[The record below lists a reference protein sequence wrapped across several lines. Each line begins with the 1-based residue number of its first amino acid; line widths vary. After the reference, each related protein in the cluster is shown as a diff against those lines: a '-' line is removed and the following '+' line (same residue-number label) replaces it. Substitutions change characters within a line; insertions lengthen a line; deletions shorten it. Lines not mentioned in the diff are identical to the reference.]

1 MKRKNGYYWV
11 KREDNWIIAYYD
23 GTGWMRIGTDGEYT
37 DFDWQEINNIEIT
50 R

>member
-11 KREDNWIIAYYD
+11 KKEDNWIIAYYD
-23 GTGWMRIGTDGEYT
+23 GTGWMRIGTDREYT